1 MRHAF
6 RLVMA
11 SIVASAATVAQASAG
26 EWGCCAARKTYVVSQ
41 YIDVGPYPRIWRG
54 LSNGHLVNQG
64 QFDTDDATIPA
75 RLYHHGFVPGDQ
87 GHFFGVQSRFYPY
100 YGYGVYWLPASP
112 MIGR

>member
-11 SIVASAATVAQASAG
+11 SIVASAATIAQASAG

-75 RLYHHGFVPGDQ
+75 RLYHQGYVPGDL
-87 GHFFGVQSRFYPY
+87 GYVFGVQSRFYPY
-100 YGYGVYWLPASP
+100 YGYGFYWLPASP
-112 MIGR
+112 IIGR